1 MFAAYQSGS
10 ARALAMGGRYDGI
23 GEDFGHAQPA
33 TGFSLDLKD
42 MVANSAIKFS
52 ENEAIT
58 AQWCDDTE
66 QQNKIH
72 QLRENGETV
81 VYLLSGTTIS
91 TKKVLV
97 KQNSHWV
104 VVETGTETSG

>member
-1 MFAAYQSGS
+1 MTV
-10 ARALAMGGRYDGI
+10 

-42 MVANSAIKFS
+42 MVANSAIKS
-52 ENEAIT
+52 TENEVIT
-58 AQWCDDTE
+58 AQWCDDAE
-66 QQNKIH
+66 QHNMIH

-81 VYLLSGTTIS
+81 VYLLSGTTIT

-104 VVETGTETSG
+104 VVETGKETSG